1 MKCDKIK
8 LRYYQQEAI
17 RNWTNNDYKGIIS
30 MATGTG
36 KTITALEAVHS
47 FVEEGKIILVVV
59 PTNAILRQWHE
70 VISNCFPK
78 SIIIVCYSGNFK
90 WKEQIDRLS
99 RLYSREV
106 KEGEVRGKFI
116 LSTMAT
122 AWKGLF
128 KDAIRSFPEDDMVII
143 IDEVHHVGARSYRN
157 ILELPIKKRLGL
169 SATPN
174 RIYNYTLSDAILDGC
189 LSPYKYYIEP
199 VSLTIKEA
207 REYIELSIKIK
218 KILASLSKNYPDL
231 SIKELISIAEMLD
244 IEETHI
250 VSLQQLLIKRRR
262 LIKNCQNKYDAILK
276 IIKENKNTLKNCLI
290 YCEDYKQLDKI
301 KKLLLNEGFAVGE
314 YTARLSN
321 EEREEVFNAMRR
333 GHIQFL
339 LSCKS
344 LDEGVDIPIC
354 DSAILMANSTV
365 EREFIQRRGR
375 LLRLHPDK
383 EYAIIFDLIVLP
395 YKHKRD
401 MIPLNKIEK
410 TIINSELERVKFFAD
425 NALNREEIIKKV
437 NVIYKL
443 FI

>member
-1 MKCDKIK
+1 
-8 LRYYQQEAI
+8 
-17 RNWTNNDYKGIIS
+17 

-36 KTITALEAVHS
+36 KTITALEAVRS

-59 PTNAILRQWHE
+59 PTKAILRQWHRI
-70 VISNCFPK
+70 ISDCFPK
-78 SIIIVCYSGNFK
+78 SIIVDCYSGNFK
-90 WKEQIDRLS
+90 WKEQIERLS
-99 RLYSREV
+99 RLYLRG
-106 KEGEVRGKFI
+106 KEEDKTRGKFV

-122 AWKGLF
+122 AWKRAF
-128 KDAIRSFPEDDMVII
+128 KDVTKLFPEDDMIII
-143 IDEVHHVGARSYRN
+143 IDEVHHVGAKSYRN
-157 ILELPIKKRLGL
+157 ILDLSIKKRIGL
-169 SATPN
+169 SATPD
-174 RIYNYTLSDAILDGC
+174 RAWDYMGSQKIKEYFGGIIYNYTLSDAILDGY
-189 LSPYKYYIEP
+189 LSPYKYYVEP

-218 KILASLSKNYPDL
+218 KILASLSKQYPDL
-231 SIKELISIAEMLD
+231 SIKELVSIAEMLD
-244 IEETHI
+244 IEETRI
-250 VSLQQLLIKRRR
+250 VSLQQLLIKRRK
-262 LIKNCQNKYDAILK
+262 LIKNCYNKYDAILK
-276 IIKENKNTLKNCLI
+276 IIRENKDNLKNCLI

-301 KKLLLNEGFAVGE
+301 KKLLLNEGLAVGE

-344 LDEGVDIPIC
+344 LDEGVDMPIC

-383 EYAIIFDLIVLP
+383 EYATIFDLIVLP

-401 MIPLNKIEK
+401 MIPLNKVEK
-410 TIINSELERVKFFAD
+410 TIINSELERVKFFAN
-425 NALNREEIIKKV
+425 NALNRKEILKKV
-437 NVIYKL
+437 NVIYEL